1 MLSLLLLCY
10 QSITVSFLHLQV
22 RKTKAYGIEVNFPD
36 TKFSLDR
43 EGDRDPTAVPAMTTT
58 HRFLL
63 F

>member
-1 MLSLLLLCY
+1 M
-10 QSITVSFLHLQV
+10 

>member
-36 TKFSLDR
+36 TKFPLD
-43 EGDRDPTAVPAMTTT
+43 GDGDKTEVP
-58 HRFLL
+58 LQCQQ
-63 F
+63 